1 MVNIISGMR
10 YKTDTILT
18 RCLSIREASEDTT
31 YTEILELGE
40 TETGK
45 LKKKSA
51 INFSNGGRI
60 ICTWKK

>member
-1 MVNIISGMR
+1 MR